1 MCLPRQFSVLTL
13 KINGREKQG
22 RNCVHLAVHEKL
34 SGSSKKVQ
42 SQTWESVGYYTYPGL
57 LSAICFQSSSPRFIA
72 IQECVA
78 TFLWETEAAC
88 PIKDTKD
95 DSQVRK
101 GKVIVFIVST
111 YYFFLSLALL
121 VAVFTSL
128 LEKANYSEAW
138 GYLDGDGCDILLP
151 SWSVSEKCNFWPKY
165 SSALSWE

>member
-1 MCLPRQFSVLTL
+1 M
-13 KINGREKQG
+13 
-22 RNCVHLAVHEKL
+22 
-34 SGSSKKVQ
+34 
-42 SQTWESVGYYTYPGL
+42 
-57 LSAICFQSSSPRFIA
+57 
-72 IQECVA
+72 A

-128 LEKANYSEAW
+128 LEKANYSEA
-138 GYLDGDGCDILLP
+138 
-151 SWSVSEKCNFWPKY
+151 
-165 SSALSWE
+165 